1 MRYNYKAIS
10 STGKIKKGFIEDTT
24 REELIYK
31 LEKEN
36 YYLME
41 FTRDVSKI
49 KVEMK
54 VLKDIN
60 ISLLFNQI
68 YILLD
73 SGIPIKEALIIL
85 KNEDFNQD
93 TNDILVELLEGLDR
107 GVFLSETLER
117 ANYPNLIIA
126 LLKSGE
132 ESGNMSLVFS
142 QISEYYKKR
151 YLLKQ
156 KIIGDLIYPF
166 ILIISTFFLT
176 IFIFT
181 NIFPEIIQL
190 FDFNNQELPLLTNL
204 LIDFN
209 TYISINKYKIIFV
222 VSFFVLIMIYIYKKR
237 TYYIQKLLFDS
248 LIFSKYI
255 KLIYS
260 LTFLETYKLML
271 KSGLSLIQSI
281 EISNDII
288 SNAYVHNNIKEIIIE
303 VERGKSFS
311 ELLKNRNIFPVF
323 VTSMIKLGEESGE
336 MIPLTSKAIEY
347 LEQELKEFLSRIVK
361 FIEPVLLLFISIVI
375 GIILMAFITPMFE
388 ITNFIY

>member
-1 MRYNYKAIS
+1 MRYSYKAIS
-10 STGKIKKGFIEDTT
+10 STGEIKKGFIENST

-36 YYLME
+36 YFLME
-41 FTRDVSKI
+41 FTRDISKV
-49 KVEMK
+49 KVDKK

-68 YILLD
+68 FILLD

-85 KNEDFNQD
+85 KNEKFNAD
-93 TNDILVELLEGLDR
+93 TNYILEELLEGLDR

-142 QISEYYKKR
+142 QVSEYYKKR

-166 ILIISTFFLT
+166 ILIISTILLT

-204 LIDFN
+204 LLDFN
-209 TYISINKYKIIFV
+209 TYISINKYKIISG
-222 VSFFVLIMIYIYKKR
+222 VSFFMLIMIWLYKKK
-237 TYYIQKLLFDS
+237 TYYIQKFFFNLP
-248 LIFSKYI
+248 IFSKYI

-260 LTFLETYKLML
+260 LAFLETYKLML
-271 KSGLSLIQSI
+271 ESGLSLVQSI
-281 EISNDII
+281 EISNDVI
-288 SNAYVHNNIKEIIIE
+288 SNIYVHNNIKEIIIE

-311 ELLKNRNIFPVF
+311 QLLKNRNIFPIFAV
-323 VTSMIKLGEESGE
+323 SMIKLGEESGE
-336 MIPLTSKAIEY
+336 MIALTSKAIEY
-347 LEQELKEFLSRIVK
+347 LEQELKEFVSRIVK
-361 FIEPVLLLFISIVI
+361 FIEPVLLLFIAIIIGVI
-375 GIILMAFITPMFE
+375 LIAFIIPMFE
-388 ITNFIY
+388 ITNFI